1 MLLYLQ
7 ENLRNTVNIN
17 LFQSFFNAHYKHGRY
32 SSLKNKKKKT
42 KKLKNQDVEKSIIRI
57 SDIHHPIVKEIR
69 IFCGKHK

>member
-32 SSLKNKKKKT
+32 SSLKKQKKQ
-42 KKLKNQDVEKSIIRI
+42 KNLRIRM
-57 SDIHHPIVKEIR
+57 
-69 IFCGKHK
+69 